1 MTSGSLYIIGDKYI
15 VDTYSILGCKGLVY
29 EESKLS
35 SIIEFIENNF
45 EKIGGILLTD
55 EVYDKDSK
63 LIKKIDNLEIPW
75 IVLPSLEEGGNK
87 GYQELERL
95 AEKAIGMKIKI

>member
-15 VDTYSILGCKGLVY
+15 VDTYRILGCKGLVF
-29 EESKLS
+29 EESKLN
-35 SIIEFIENNF
+35 SIVDYIEANVER
-45 EKIGGILLTD
+45 IGGILLTD
-55 EVYDKDSK
+55 EVYQEDSK

-75 IVLPSLEEGGNK
+75 IVLPSLDEADNN
-87 GYQELERL
+87 GYRELERL